1 MANICSNV
9 FYAYSNDY
17 NNIKHIT
24 KFFEKW
30 DCYGN
35 AKIANYEV
43 SIDVDF
49 NSKWVFPEEEMKK
62 LYESIPDKDDIYMR
76 CLSVE
81 YGCKYHALWECNKE
95 GWHEV

>member
-35 AKIANYEV
+35 AKIANYE
-43 SIDVDF
+43 
-49 NSKWVFPEEEMKK
+49 
-62 LYESIPDKDDIYMR
+62 ESIAVDI
-76 CLSVE
+76 
-81 YGCKYHALWECNKE
+81 KYK
-95 GWHEV
+95 